1 MKTKE
6 IRLNGKKYVLTL
18 GEIHK
23 INLIRRG
30 LRLQERMDPLKDELK
45 EIKDE
50 LGGLAVA
57 RKGSG
62 RLVRLDGIIVEALV
76 TWKKEITLDPEK
88 TAELKATL
96 GAKEFDLFFE
106 ERTEYKPTKELNLLT
121 KTKDHKED
129 AKKLAI
135 INALKVKE
143 NGPYVELKHTN
154 PPLK

>member
-18 GEIHK
+18 EEIHK

-30 LRLQERMDPLKDELK
+30 LRLQEKMDPLKNELK

-57 RKGSG
+57 RNGVG
-62 RLVRLDGIIVEALV
+62 RMVRLDGIIVEAIV

-88 TAELKATL
+88 TAELKAKL
-96 GAKEFDLFFE
+96 GAREFNLFFE
-106 ERTEYKPTKELNLLT
+106 ERTDYKPTKELNLLT

-129 AKKLAI
+129 EKKLAI
-135 INALKVKE
+135 INALKIKQ
-143 NGPYVELKHTN
+143 NGPYVELKHTDS
-154 PPLK
+154 PK

>member
-18 GEIHK
+18 EEIHK

-30 LRLQERMDPLKDELK
+30 LRLQERMDPLKNELK

-50 LGGLAVA
+50 LSGLAVE
-57 RKGSG
+57 RKGGG
-62 RLVRLDGIIVEALV
+62 RLVRLDGIIVEAVV
-76 TWKKEITLDPEK
+76 TWKKDIALDPEK
-88 TAELKATL
+88 TAELRAKL
-96 GAKEFDLFFE
+96 GEKEFGLFFE
-106 ERTEYKPTKELNLLT
+106 ERTDYKPTKELNLLT

-135 INALKVKE
+135 INALTIKE
-143 NGPYVELKHTN
+143 TGPYVELKHKNTIR
-154 PPLK
+154 

>member
-6 IRLNGKKYVLTL
+6 IRLNGRKYVLTPE
-18 GEIHK
+18 EIHK

-30 LRLQERMDPLKDELK
+30 LRLQERMEPLKNELR

-57 RKGSG
+57 RKGG
-62 RLVRLDGIIVEALV
+62 KRMIRLDGIIVEAVV
-76 TWKKEITLDPEK
+76 TWKKDIALDPEK
-88 TAELKATL
+88 TAELKEKL
-96 GAKEFDLFFE
+96 GTREFSLFFE

-129 AKKLAI
+129 QKKLAI
-135 INALKVKE
+135 INALTIRE
-143 NGPYVELKHTN
+143 NGPYVELKHK
-154 PPLK
+154 PLT